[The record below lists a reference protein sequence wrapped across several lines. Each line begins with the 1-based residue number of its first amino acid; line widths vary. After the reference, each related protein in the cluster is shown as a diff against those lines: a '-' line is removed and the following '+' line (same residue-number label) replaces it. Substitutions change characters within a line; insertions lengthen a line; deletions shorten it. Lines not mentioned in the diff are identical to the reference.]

1 MNNYI
6 DKVLKHIKDKDKNT
20 IKLELENLVE
30 EKEAFYSSI
39 GYDDATAFDKACEN
53 LGDTPEIVGE
63 QLSSIHSSNKWIYFV
78 IYLFNI
84 LAICNC
90 FFIKIFDLYHTVYSL
105 FSLFIFVFFN
115 LICIITTIRLKKFS
129 ALLTNFIF
137 YIINMILSLKTILF
151 SSLFLCLGVQ
161 GRMND
166 FFKLMFYNDFDTK
179 PLLTGIIV
187 TVSALL
193 IVVQLFFYIWGLILN
208 YKFEKCKFRK
218 KDLKRE
224 TFLNVICICFAV
236 LLIFANVLLCVRYK
250 SFIRE
255 RSSVKIIDDIYLVQ
269 SDSYQ
274 ENYEEMEIKINTGTY
289 YSNISYGMDFGSPD
303 IEPYGVDSED
313 FEDLNVVTVYSD
325 DYFDDIEIKTNIIS
339 ATYKVNSRYVYIV
352 PRVFYKDRFKADMSN
367 VVVIDTQSQKSFK
380 SSYYTNIDNNGIF
393 YEITFVDDTDQ

>member
-53 LGDTPEIVGE
+53 LGNTPDIVGE

-78 IYLFNI
+78 IYLVNI

-90 FFIKIFDLYHTVYSL
+90 FFIKIFDLHHTVYSL

-115 LICIITTIRLKKFS
+115 LICIITTIRLKKFG

-137 YIINMILSLKTILF
+137 YIINMILSLKTVLF

-166 FFKLMFYNDFDTK
+166 FYMLEHYNDFDTK
-179 PLLTGIIV
+179 PFLTGIIV

-193 IVVQLFFYIWGLILN
+193 IVVQMFLYIWGLILN
-208 YKFEKCKFRK
+208 YKFENCKFRK

-250 SFIRE
+250 NFVKE
-255 RSSVKIIDDIYLVQ
+255 ESSVKLLADICLVQ

-289 YSNISYGMDFGSPD
+289 YSYIRYGMVFGSSD

-313 FEDLNVVTVYSD
+313 FEKPNVITVYSD
-325 DYFDDIEIKTNIIS
+325 DYFDDIEIKTDVIS

-352 PRVFYKDRFKADMSN
+352 PRVYYKDSFKADMSN
-367 VVVIDTQSQKSFK
+367 VVVIDTQSQNSFH
-380 SSYYTNIDNNGIF
+380 SSSYTNIDDEGIF